1 MTNFPKANQ
10 ESEAEMHA
18 NPLSGSHSQGMAAAK
33 YAASASVPLLLI
45 ERDAAALLGIAPRTL
60 WSLRKAGK
68 IPFVEVSPRCIRYSR
83 AALQTWVAAQS
94 GLGDGGTK

>member
-1 MTNFPKANQ
+1 MTNFPKPNQ

-18 NPLSGSHSQGMAAAK
+18 NPQRHSEGMAAAK
-33 YAASASVPLLLI
+33 YAASASAPLLLN

-83 AALQTWVAAQS
+83 AALQTWVAAQN
-94 GLGDGGTK
+94 GLGDGGTT